1 MSCLKFPSQGDCE
14 KSPQINSSMQGECF
28 DMDDEYPESLD
39 TMFLEPEVNV
49 GSASSDCNAIAR
61 RTNESHKYLEDQ
73 AEEQDSEEQCSEEQ
87 DSEEQCLEEHESEY
101 QYSEEQDSEGK
112 EDFVNVTHE
121 DFPQN
126 CLSTWYPS
134 IHLPSAPP
142 LLKADEYENRISATM
157 DTEPPEW
164 IPDSSTSICMQC
176 WAPFKPLIRCRHH
189 CRFCGGIF
197 CGPCTA
203 RRCLLPVKFRVRD
216 PQRVCDRC
224 NAKLEPLQRFLRNR
238 VSNAVQ
244 IAPHDVTDWTCMRGW
259 LNMPLGM
266 SMEDEIY
273 KSTNV
278 LRSYCEI
285 GRLNRERSIHQ
296 SILKGAIGLAVL
308 TVAKAGMFLTYKV
321 GTGLVIARK
330 ANGSWSAPSAIV
342 SFGLGW
348 GPQMGGELTDF
359 VIVLRN
365 YKAVKAFSGRIH
377 LSFGAGIS
385 AAAGF
390 FGRAAEADIR
400 AGNAG
405 FAACY
410 TYSSSK
416 GAFIGLSLEGNI
428 VTTRTDTNL
437 RFYGDPSLKPID
449 ILLGSVERPRAAA
462 ALYSALDDLSSN
474 MS

>member
-1 MSCLKFPSQGDCE
+1 
-14 KSPQINSSMQGECF
+14 
-28 DMDDEYPESLD
+28 
-39 TMFLEPEVNV
+39 
-49 GSASSDCNAIAR
+49 
-61 RTNESHKYLEDQ
+61 
-73 AEEQDSEEQCSEEQ
+73 
-87 DSEEQCLEEHESEY
+87 
-101 QYSEEQDSEGK
+101 
-112 EDFVNVTHE
+112 
-121 DFPQN
+121 
-126 CLSTWYPS
+126 
-134 IHLPSAPP
+134 
-142 LLKADEYENRISATM
+142 
-157 DTEPPEW
+157 
-164 IPDSSTSICMQC
+164 
-176 WAPFKPLIRCRHH
+176 
-189 CRFCGGIF
+189 
-197 CGPCTA
+197 
-203 RRCLLPVKFRVRD
+203 VRD

-224 NAKLEPLQRFLRNR
+224 NAKLEPLQRFLRSR

-285 GRLNRERSIHQ
+285 GRLNRERSIPQ
-296 SILKGAIGLAVL
+296 SILKGAIGLAIL

-449 ILLGSVERPRAAA
+449 ILLGPVERPRAAA
-462 ALYSALDDLSSN
+462 ALYSALDDLFSN

>member
-1 MSCLKFPSQGDCE
+1 MSSVEFPRQGDCE
-14 KSPQINSSMQGECF
+14 KLPQINSRIRAESF
-28 DMDDEYPESLD
+28 DMDDEYPESLE
-39 TMFLEPEVNV
+39 TLFLQPEVNV
-49 GSASSDCNAIAR
+49 RNVSTDCHAMTRQI
-61 RTNESHKYLEDQ
+61 NESHTYS
-73 AEEQDSEEQCSEEQ
+73 EEQDSQEQCSEEQ
-87 DSEEQCLEEHESEY
+87 DSEG
-101 QYSEEQDSEGK
+101 QYSEEQDSEEK
-112 EDFVNVTHE
+112 EDFVNVTPE
-121 DFPQN
+121 DFAPN
-126 CLSTWYPS
+126 CPYTWYPS
-134 IHLPSAPP
+134 VHRPSAPP
-142 LLKADEYENRISATM
+142 LLNGDGNESPTTSTTM
-157 DTEPPEW
+157 DTEPPQW
-164 IPDSSTSICMQC
+164 IPDSTTSICMQC
-176 WAPFKPLIRCRHH
+176 WAPFKPLICCRHH

-197 CGPCTA
+197 CGRCTS
-203 RRCLLPVKFRVRD
+203 RRCLLPVKFRVRE
-216 PQRVCDRC
+216 PQRVCDGC
-224 NAKLEPLQRFLRNR
+224 NSKLEPLQRFLRNR

-244 IAPHDVTDWTCMRGW
+244 IATHDVTDWTCMRGW
-259 LNMPLGM
+259 LNMPIGM
-266 SMEDEIY
+266 SMEEEIY

-285 GRLNRERSIHQ
+285 GRLKPERSIPQ
-296 SILKGAIGLAVL
+296 SVLKGAVGLAIL
-308 TVAKAGMFLTYKV
+308 TVAKAGMILTYKA
-321 GTGLVIARK
+321 GTGLVIARR

-377 LSFGAGIS
+377 LSFGAGLS

-390 FGRAAEADIR
+390 LGRAAEADIR

-428 VTTRTDTNL
+428 VTTRTDTNS
-437 RFYGDPSLKPID
+437 RFYGDPNLKATD
-449 ILLGSVERPRAAA
+449 ILLGSVESPRAAA
-462 ALYSALDDLSSN
+462 ALYSALDDLFSN